1 MIASSWFGE
10 VNNMATNLTRE
21 WLKAAQT
28 ILKQTG
34 NVQLNPEDEGYAE
47 HLKAIVWK
55 AVRAFRRG
63 YLEFAEEIKSE
74 RAKTPSTPPAS
85 ST

>member
-1 MIASSWFGE
+1 MLLSCSGE
-10 VNNMATNLTRE
+10 VEDMATNLTRE

-47 HLKAIVWK
+47 QRKTIVWK

-63 YLEFAEEIKSE
+63 YLEFAEEIRQERSE
-74 RAKTPSTPPAS
+74 AKE
-85 ST
+85 

>member
-1 MIASSWFGE
+1 
-10 VNNMATNLTRE
+10 MATNLTRE

-34 NVQLNPEDEGYAE
+34 NVAINPEDEGYADQR
-47 HLKAIVWK
+47 KAIVWK

-63 YLEFAEEIKSE
+63 YLEFAEEIKAE
-74 RAKTPSTPPAS
+74 RAKKPSP
-85 ST
+85 